1 MGCFS
6 FNCKKCNKGVLSNSF
21 VGEKV
26 KLFLLKDG
34 KVIEKMEGEYD
45 SYGRVFMDGTQ
56 RSDVKHDLRESLYWQ
71 MSDCDIPLDEYWIE
85 NYGEE
90 KARQSAV
97 WSAVCNLMS
106 SKNAGDGIA
115 AIHERCWDNKEP
127 TTESSDDPNQGWG
140 ESMELLSNIDNNLE
154 LNNG

>member
-1 MGCFS
+1 
-6 FNCKKCNKGVLSNSF
+6 
-21 VGEKV
+21 
-26 KLFLLKDG
+26 
-34 KVIEKMEGEYD
+34 
-45 SYGRVFMDGTQ
+45 
-56 RSDVKHDLRESLYWQ
+56 